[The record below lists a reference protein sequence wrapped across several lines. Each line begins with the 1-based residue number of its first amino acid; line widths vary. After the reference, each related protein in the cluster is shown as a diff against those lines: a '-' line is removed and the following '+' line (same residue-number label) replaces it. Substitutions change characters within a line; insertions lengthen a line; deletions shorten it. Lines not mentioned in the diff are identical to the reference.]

1 MLQLSAPFPAH
12 VNKMDRAILEI
23 RARIGSARLLL
34 DRLASCPTERA
45 SASRTQCTALV
56 DVVRRAVNID
66 NAEKAAL
73 AELAQQVQWDASD
86 AATIARAFS
95 GDMATGGRI
104 RQPLQD
110 FQNIHN
116 FFLESEWAC
125 LVDSKA
131 SMTVRLDVI
140 MGRGISLTLRNPN
153 EWMFKHMTAMLCVL
167 GEDPNHLH
175 TLPAQQKSCY
185 IYRQL

>member
-1 MLQLSAPFPAH
+1 
-12 VNKMDRAILEI
+12 MDRAILEI

-56 DVVRRAVNID
+56 DAVLRAVNID
-66 NAEKAAL
+66 NAETAAL

-86 AATIARAFS
+86 AATIARAFA

-104 RQPLQD
+104 RQPLQYV
-110 FQNIHN
+110 QNLHN

-125 LVDSKA
+125 LVNSKT

-140 MGRGISLTLRNPN
+140 IGRGIASSGVYNR
-153 EWMFKHMTAMLCVL
+153 
-167 GEDPNHLH
+167 
-175 TLPAQQKSCY
+175 
-185 IYRQL
+185 